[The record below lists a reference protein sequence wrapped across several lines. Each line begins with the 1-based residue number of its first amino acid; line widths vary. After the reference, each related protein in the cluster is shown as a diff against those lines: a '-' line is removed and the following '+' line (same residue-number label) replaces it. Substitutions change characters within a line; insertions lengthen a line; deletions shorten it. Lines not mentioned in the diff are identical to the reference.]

1 MTLIRKLWLA
11 GLITWLAACNGNRL
25 ASGQLRV
32 VATTTIIGDIVRN
45 IAGDKADVVTLLAP
59 GIDPHEYE
67 PVPSDLQALA
77 QAKIIFANGAG
88 LETWLPKLMQSVGT
102 PIKVQN
108 VSDGLAL
115 HTLAD
120 QGVNVTD
127 PHLWLDVAN
136 AIHYAEQI
144 RDGLTT
150 IDPANAAAYRA
161 NAEAYLSKLKDLD
174 TWVVAQTSTL
184 PAEKRLLVTNH
195 DTFGYFAARYN
206 FKILGTIF
214 PTSGAEASP
223 SAQQVAELVNTI
235 KASGVKAVFT
245 ENTLNPDLANTIAN
259 EAGVKVITKL
269 YTDSLGPK
277 DSSAATYIDLMR
289 YDIQTI
295 VDALK

>member
-1 MTLIRKLWLA
+1 MTLIQKLWLMS
-11 GLITWLAACNGNRL
+11 LIAWLTACSGSSL
-25 ASGQLRV
+25 ASSRLRV
-32 VATTTIIGDIVRN
+32 VATTTVIGDIARN
-45 IAGDKADVVTLLAP
+45 IAGDKADVVTLLSP

-77 QAKIIFANGAG
+77 QAKIVFANGAG

-102 PIKVQN
+102 QVKVQN

-115 HTLAD
+115 HTLD
-120 QGVNVTD
+120 DNGVKVTD
-127 PHLWLDVAN
+127 PHLWFDLAN

-144 RDGLTT
+144 RDGLMT
-150 IDPANAAAYRA
+150 IDPANANAYRT
-161 NAEAYLSKLKDLD
+161 NAETYIGKMKDLD
-174 TWVVAQTSTL
+174 TWVIVQINTL
-184 PAEKRLLVTNH
+184 PTEKRLLVTNH

-214 PTSGAEASP
+214 PTGGSEASP

-235 KASGVKAVFT
+235 KASGIKAVFT

-259 EAGVKVITKL
+259 EAGVNVITKL

-277 DSSAATYIDLMR
+277 DSPAATYIDLMR
-289 YDIQTI
+289 YDVQTI
-295 VDALK
+295 VDALR